1 MPPSSL
7 NQPGFRWHK
16 CTSDALGF
24 YSLSISKL
32 TWLLN
37 PANAVISNGLLAV
50 TPVLSILCVLYTVL
64 VGKLICYSFDVI
76 PLLRKHIHNLY
87 HPGQLFVHHCLALGN
102 QLGCITIT
110 NLIPMVGDK
119 FGCME
124 YRVDLVLMGELES
137 EINWSYL
144 LNNVIWTKVLG

>member
-1 MPPSSL
+1 M
-7 NQPGFRWHK
+7 
-16 CTSDALGF
+16 DLGVRDLF
-24 YSLSISKL
+24 HF
-32 TWLLN
+32 
-37 PANAVISNGLLAV
+37 
-50 TPVLSILCVLYTVL
+50 
-64 VGKLICYSFDVI
+64 KLIVA
-76 PLLRKHIHNLY
+76 LNLY
-87 HPGQLFVHHCLALGN
+87 RW
-102 QLGCITIT
+102 QLGCITTT